1 MDFIKKVI
9 KKRLPSLV
17 VLINKV
23 RFTKFIIFHGVIRY
37 NEDELI
43 TAHKCEF
50 LNDEKFTKAFRNAVD
65 DGLAVSDR
73 IRWRAHTACWAATH
87 ALNLEGDFIECGTNK
102 GFIAKIIIDY
112 VEFDKK
118 NKDFYLLDTY
128 EGLDE
133 RYLSPIELANGKR
146 SGGYEYCYDFVVS
159 YFSDHQK
166 IKIIKGSI
174 PETLELVTSSK
185 VAFIHIDLNCVIPE
199 IASINYFW
207 DRLVTGGVV
216 LLDDYGHAGH
226 EQQQISF
233 DSFAKEKNTMVL
245 ALPTGQGLLV
255 KP

>member
-1 MDFIKKVI
+1 MSFLKNFA
-9 KKRLPSLV
+9 KKRLPRLV

-23 RFTKFIIFHGVIRY
+23 RFFNVLFFHGVIRY

-50 LNDEKFTKAFRNAVD
+50 LNDEKFTKAFRIAVD

-87 ALNLEGDFIECGTNK
+87 ALNLNGDFIECGTNK
-102 GFIAKIIIDY
+102 GFLAKIIIDY
-112 VEFDKK
+112 LDLDRRGKK
-118 NKDFYLLDTY
+118 FYLLDTY
-128 EGLDE
+128 QGFDE
-133 RYLSPIELANGKR
+133 KYLNPIELANGKR
-146 SGGYEYCYDFVVS
+146 AGGYAYCYDFVLS
-159 YFSDHQK
+159 YFSKHPCVR
-166 IKIIKGSI
+166 IIKGSI
-174 PETLELVTSSK
+174 PETLPSVESKK

-207 DRLVTGGVV
+207 DKLVTGGVV

-226 EQQQISF
+226 EQQQLAF
-233 DSFAKEKNTMVL
+233 DSFAKEKSTMVL
-245 ALPTGQGLLV
+245 ALPTGQGLLI